1 MNKKVAKFSACV
13 AAASL
18 IVFSGTGVM
27 AAEGRSAETAQNYP
41 VAGLSFSF
49 GNITGADGIVLTAD
63 VNKEAK
69 EVKDNDKDNAKVV
82 KAAKKEEAQEV
93 AGEAEK
99 PSEVAAQAAAE
110 KETVTAGVSADVR
123 EVVVTS
129 KETQKPKSEFADIAI
144 AQVND
149 YVNIRSTA
157 GEEGEVLGKLYDN
170 SAATVLEE
178 EGDWYKIKS
187 GTVEGYVKAEFV
199 VRDDPELA
207 EKVRTRLAKVTTETL
222 RVRKEASTDAGIL
235 DLIPEGD
242 ELLVKDESIE
252 GWVGVVVGEKVGYVS
267 TEFVEIR
274 SKYVQAESKAE
285 EAARLKAE
293 DEAKKKAAAAAAAAN
308 ASKQKKNSSNGKN
321 SSGGSAPAPSGGA
334 GSSVANYALQFVGNP
349 YVYGGSSLTGGTD
362 CSGFV
367 MSVYSAFGV
376 GLPHQSGAQRG
387 CGYGVSVSEAQPGD
401 IMCYSG
407 HVGIYIG
414 NGQMVHA
421 STPST
426 GIIVSDIGSPIAVR
440 RILG

>member
-1 MNKKVAKFSACV
+1 MNKKVAKYTACL

-18 IVFSGTGVM
+18 IVFSATGVF
-27 AAEGRSAETAQNYP
+27 AAEERDNAQNYP
-41 VAGLSFSF
+41 VAGLSFSL
-49 GNITGADGIVLTAD
+49 GNVAGATEKGILTAEGAD
-63 VNKEAK
+63 K
-69 EVKDNDKDNAKVV
+69 NDKDIEKTVD
-82 KAAKKEEAQEV
+82 KETDKE
-93 AGEAEK
+93 
-99 PSEVAAQAAAE
+99 SEE
-110 KETVTAGVSADVR
+110 KEVVTAGVSADMR
-123 EVVVTS
+123 EAVLTTKKAE
-129 KETQKPKSEFADIAI
+129 KEKSEFSDIAI
-144 AQVND
+144 AQVDD

-157 GEEGEVLGKLYDN
+157 SEEGEIVGKLYNN

-187 GTVEGYVKAEFV
+187 GNVEGYVKAEFV

-207 EKVRTRLAKVTTETL
+207 EQVRTRIAEVTTETL
-222 RVRKEASTDAGIL
+222 RVRKEASTKAEIL

-242 ELLVKDESIE
+242 ELIVKDESIE

-267 TEFVEIR
+267 TEFVKLR
-274 SKYVQAESKAE
+274 SKYVEAESKAE
-285 EAARLKAE
+285 EEARLKKEE
-293 DEAKKKAAAAAAAAN
+293 DAKKKAAADAAAAAAAAAAN
-308 ASKQKKNSSNGKN
+308 KQSSGTAAAANKQSSGSSSNAAA
-321 SSGGSAPAPSGGA
+321 SGGGSGSA
-334 GSSVANYALQFVGNP
+334 VANYALQFVGNP

-367 MSVYSAFGV
+367 MSVYSHFGV

-387 CGYGVSVSEAQPGD
+387 CGYGVSVGEAQPGD

-421 STPST
+421 SNPST
-426 GIIVSDIGSPIAVR
+426 GIIVSSIGSPIAVR

>member
-1 MNKKVAKFSACV
+1 MNKKVAKRVACF

-18 IVFSGTGVM
+18 IVFSGTSVI
-27 AAEGRSAETAQNYP
+27 AADGKLSVAEITQNFP
-41 VAGLSFSF
+41 AAGLSLGF
-49 GNITGADGIVLTAD
+49 GNMTAVADLDTAKAD
-63 VNKEAK
+63 EDKDTVKAK
-69 EVKDNDKDNAKVV
+69 ENDDKV
-82 KAAKKEEAQEV
+82 E
-93 AGEAEK
+93 
-99 PSEVAAQAAAE
+99 SN
-110 KETVTAGVSADVR
+110 TVMAGVSADVR
-123 EVVVTS
+123 EVVLTS
-129 KETQKPKSEFADIAI
+129 KKAKEDSEFADIAI

-149 YVNIRSTA
+149 YVNIRSLPS
-157 GEEGEVLGKLYDN
+157 EDGEVLGKLYNN

-187 GTVEGYVKAEFV
+187 GNVEGYVKAEFV

-207 EKVRTRLAKVTTETL
+207 EKVRTRIAEVTTETL
-222 RVRKEASTDAGIL
+222 RVRKEASTDAPIM

-242 ELLVKDESIE
+242 TLIVKDESIE

-267 TEFVEIR
+267 TEFVDIS
-274 SKYVQAESKAE
+274 SKYVQAESKEE

-293 DEAKKKAAAAAAAAN
+293 ENAKKKAAADAKAAQAKSAAQAAAN
-308 ASKQKKNSSNGKN
+308 NNKQSSNKQSSEKNSSSAA
-321 SSGGSAPAPSGGA
+321 SSGGGSGSA
-334 GSSVANYALQFVGNP
+334 VASYALQFVGNP
-349 YVYGGSSLTGGTD
+349 YVYGGSSLTSGTD

-387 CGYGVSVSEAQPGD
+387 CGYGVSVGEAQPGD

-421 STPST
+421 SDPST
-426 GIIVSDIGSPIAVR
+426 GIIVSGIGSPIAVR